1 VCVTPGFR
9 PQRQK
14 APEFLPFQLHRRA
27 GLAMSQAMDR
37 KPTLAGGEIWRGQ
50 DRSAAPLNS
59 SPSRSLGYAI
69 EAVHRAG
76 TSGVPTAPKAG
87 FSAQPLRR
95 PHVGPP

>member
-1 VCVTPGFR
+1 
-9 PQRQK
+9 
-14 APEFLPFQLHRRA
+14 
-27 GLAMSQAMDR
+27 MSQAMDR
-37 KPTLAGGEIWRGQ
+37 KPTLAGDEIWRGQ
-50 DRSAAPLNS
+50 DRSAAPLNR
-59 SPSRSLGYAI
+59 SPRSLGDGI